1 MAQNYSQL
9 HKKMTKVAWMA
20 ASWKKLYLIII
31 IIAISMSYFK
41 QLKWWTI
48 SKSEYWRGRV
58 GTSGETRDRRINL
71 EMAINCKYWAQ
82 AASKLLAVIRRN
94 LFQTPRPPLRHKNIT
109 AGHTG
114 RHRAGQQRTPGTR
127 PATRP
132 ANLVLVTDPNLM
144 RLMLNISHSKL

>member
-1 MAQNYSQL
+1 MGGS
-9 HKKMTKVAWMA
+9 KFFA
-20 ASWKKLYLIII
+20 ASQKDDESCLDG
-31 IIAISMSYFK
+31 S
-41 QLKWWTI
+41 
-48 SKSEYWRGRV
+48 
-58 GTSGETRDRRINL
+58 NL
-71 EMAINCKYWAQ
+71 EEVVFDYNNYCYFNVIFQTIKVMNDFKKWVLAGPCGNQRGDSRPENQPWNGHKYWAQ